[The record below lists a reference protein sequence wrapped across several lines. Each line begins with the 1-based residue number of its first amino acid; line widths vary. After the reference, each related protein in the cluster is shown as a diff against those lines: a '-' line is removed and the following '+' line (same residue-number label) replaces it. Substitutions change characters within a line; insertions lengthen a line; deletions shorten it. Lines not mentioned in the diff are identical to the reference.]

1 MSYITVNA
9 DVDARDVLEEIDTD
23 ELIEELERRGKDYN
37 TQGVDAD
44 AMRGLLEKIWM
55 NRRAGKDYQSELN
68 ALIYGVLGKI
78 V

>member
-9 DVDARDVLEEIDTD
+9 DIDARDVLEELDTD
-23 ELIEELERRGKDYN
+23 ELIEELERRGRDYN
-37 TQGVDAD
+37 TQDIDAD

-55 NRRAGKDYQSELN
+55 NRRTGKDYQAELN

>member
-1 MSYITVNA
+1 MSYITVSA
-9 DVDARDVLEEIDTD
+9 DVYARDVLDEIDTD

-37 TQGVDAD
+37 TQDIDAD

-55 NRRAGKDYQSELN
+55 NRRTGKDYQSELN

>member
-44 AMRGLLEKIWM
+44 AMRELLEKIWM
-55 NRRAGKDYQSELN
+55 NRRTGKDYQSELN

>member
-1 MSYITVNA
+1 MSYITINA
-9 DVDARDVLEEIDTD
+9 DVDSRDVLEEIDTD

-44 AMRGLLEKIWM
+44 EMQKLLEKIWM
-55 NRRAGKDYQSELN
+55 NRRIGTDYQSELDK
-68 ALIYGVLGKI
+68 LIYGVLGKL

>member
-9 DVDARDVLEEIDTD
+9 DIDARDVLDELDTD
-23 ELIEELERRGKDYN
+23 DLIEELERRGLDYN
-37 TQGVDAD
+37 TNGVDGD
-44 AMRGLLEKIWM
+44 EMRGLLEKIWM
-55 NRRAGKDYQSELN
+55 NRRTGKNYQSELN